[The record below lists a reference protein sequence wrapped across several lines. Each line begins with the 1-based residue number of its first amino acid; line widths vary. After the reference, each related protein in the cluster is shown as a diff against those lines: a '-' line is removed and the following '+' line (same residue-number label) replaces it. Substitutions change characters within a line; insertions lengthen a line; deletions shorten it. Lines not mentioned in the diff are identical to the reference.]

1 MRHTLMMVLAALP
14 LTAVAQIPPTAPT
27 PSTPPAAA
35 APKRAP
41 SPLISPKFDRDFDFR
56 FEFDDHQ
63 FKMLAEDAARLA
75 RESVRFDA
83 DQLRMI
89 AEEARANAQHFALM
103 DVERLK
109 FDAERLKA
117 GVHESLRFAEPMV
130 NVRPMV
136 DLKMESLGFGVGA
149 RDRFTE
155 TRPRSA
161 WASEDPADSLY
172 RVARETLIRG
182 EYRRAAQMFND
193 IVKRYPKSE
202 YVVSCTYWEA
212 FARYRSGST
221 EDLRQALRI
230 LDDSRTSLAT
240 LRTNQDAQVDVN
252 ALRARVQSALAA
264 RGDEDAARALRREAN
279 EQTTCDPEEMAVKAE
294 ALNALAQM
302 DAASALPV
310 VRRVLARRD
319 ECTKELRRRALYVLG
334 RHASPEAAGII
345 LDVAKNDTEASV
357 RSEALRWLPRV
368 AGDNAVPQLEDM
380 LRSSTDEAT
389 QRTIVSTLN
398 AMDSERSRRAVRAII
413 ERADASER
421 VRQEAI
427 VSFLRERNDRQP
439 TADDQNYI
447 RGLYSKF
454 EAPRLREAVLQ
465 SLSRVE
471 TTENQQF
478 MMGIVRNQNETPSL
492 RAAALSRLGRM
503 ESVSVADI
511 ARLYDVA
518 DTRSLREQVIYG
530 LSQRKENQ
538 AIEKIIEI
546 ARKDTDPQIRRA
558 AINALSRSNNELAKK
573 FLADMWNQ

>member
-27 PSTPPAAA
+27 PSTPAPA
-35 APKRAP
+35 PRRAP
-41 SPLISPKFDRDFDFR
+41 STMVAPKPERDFDFR
-56 FEFDDHQ
+56 FGFDEHEIRR
-63 FKMLAEDAARLA
+63 MAEDAARLA
-75 RESVRFDA
+75 KESFKLDA
-83 DQLRMI
+83 EQLRMI
-89 AEEARANAQHFALM
+89 AEEARMSAQHFALM

-109 FDAERLKA
+109 FDTERLKA
-117 GVHESLRFAEPMV
+117 EVHENLRFVEPMV

-136 DLKMESLGFGVGA
+136 DVKVEPFGFGFGA

-155 TRPRSA
+155 SRPPRA

-230 LDDSRTSLAT
+230 LDESRTSLAT

-252 ALRARVQSALAA
+252 ALRARVQAALAA

-279 EQTTCDPEEMAVKAE
+279 EQTSCDPEEMAVKAE
-294 ALNALAQM
+294 ALNALGQM
-302 DAASALPV
+302 DANSALPV
-310 VRRVLARRD
+310 VKRVLARRD
-319 ECTKELRRRALYVLG
+319 ECTRELRRRALYVVG
-334 RHASPEAAGII
+334 RQAGPEAAGII
-345 LDVAKNDTEASV
+345 LDVAKNDTDASV
-357 RSEALRWLPRV
+357 RAEAMRWLPRV
-368 AGDNAVPQLEDM
+368 AGDNAVPQLEEM
-380 LRSSTDEAT
+380 LRTATDEPT
-389 QRTIVSTLN
+389 QRSIVSTLN

-413 ERADASER
+413 ERPDASER

-427 VSFLRERNDRQP
+427 VSFLRERNERQA
-439 TADDQNYI
+439 TTEDQNYI
-447 RGLYSKF
+447 RGLYTKLES
-454 EAPRLREAVLQ
+454 ARLREAVLQ

-471 TTENQQF
+471 TAENQQF

-492 RAAALSRLGRM
+492 RATALSRLGRM

-538 AIEKIIEI
+538 AVEKIIEI

>member
-14 LTAVAQIPPTAPT
+14 LTAVAQV
-27 PSTPPAAA
+27 PPARTQEPRVAP
-35 APKRAP
+35 APKVKV
-41 SPLISPKFDRDFDFR
+41 SPKWDFEYDFDF
-56 FEFDDHQ
+56 EK
-63 FKMLAEDAARLA
+63 FKLNDMKFFAEDAVLLA
-75 RESVRFDA
+75 K
-83 DQLRMI
+83 
-89 AEEARANAQHFALM
+89 EAAKL
-103 DVERLK
+103 DVEHIRLEAEHAK
-109 FDAERLKA
+109 LAALDAMRHIDVKPFMN
-117 GVHESLRFAEPMV
+117 VEPFV
-130 NVRPMV
+130 NVEPFKV
-136 DLKMESLGFGVGA
+136 APFEFNLGGGA
-149 RDRFTE
+149 RDRLSE
-155 TRPRSA
+155 TRPRRA

-182 EYRRAAQMFND
+182 EYRRAAQMFSD

-202 YVVSCTYWEA
+202 YVASCTYWEA

-221 EDLRQALRI
+221 EDLNLALNI
-230 LDDSRTSLAT
+230 LNESRATLAT

-252 ALRARVQSALAA
+252 ALRARVLAALASRGNDRA
-264 RGDEDAARALRREAN
+264 RDELQREFR
-279 EQTTCDPEEMAVKAE
+279 EQSSCDPEEMAVKAE
-294 ALNALAQM
+294 ALGALGQM
-302 DAASALPV
+302 DAASAMPV
-310 VRRVLARRD
+310 VKKILARRD
-319 ECTKELRRRALYVLG
+319 ECTKELRRRALYVVG
-334 RHASPEAAGII
+334 RQNGPEATSII
-345 LDVAKNDTEASV
+345 LDVARNDTESSIRA
-357 RSEALRWLPRV
+357 EAMRWLPRV
-368 AGDNAVPQLEDM
+368 AGDNAVPQLEEM
-380 LRSSTDEAT
+380 LRTSTDEAT
-389 QRTIVSTLN
+389 QRSIVNTLN

-427 VSFLRERNDRQP
+427 SSFLRERNDRQP
-439 TADDQNYI
+439 TSEDQNYI
-447 RGLYSKF
+447 RGLYSKL
-454 EAPRLREAVLQ
+454 ESARLRDAVLQ

-471 TTENQQF
+471 STENQQF

-511 ARLYDVA
+511 AKVYDVA

-538 AIEKIIEI
+538 AVEKIIEI

>member
-1 MRHTLMMVLAALP
+1 MRHTLVMVLAALP
-14 LTAVAQIPPTAPT
+14 LTAVAQVSPPRTQEPRVAPA
-27 PSTPPAAA
+27 PRVKVS
-35 APKRAP
+35 PKRE
-41 SPLISPKFDRDFDFR
+41 FEYDFDF
-56 FEFDDHQ
+56 EK
-63 FKMLAEDAARLA
+63 FKLNDMKMFAEDAAHLA
-75 RESVRFDA
+75 MEVSKLDFEHIKLEAEHAKLAALDAVRHLDVKVEPFVSVAPFEFN
-83 DQLRMI
+83 L
-89 AEEARANAQHFALM
+89 
-103 DVERLK
+103 
-109 FDAERLKA
+109 
-117 GVHESLRFAEPMV
+117 
-130 NVRPMV
+130 
-136 DLKMESLGFGVGA
+136 GA
-149 RDRFTE
+149 RDRFSE
-155 TRPRSA
+155 ARPRRA

-182 EYRRAAQMFND
+182 EYRRAAQMFSD
-193 IVKRYPKSE
+193 IVKRFPKSE

-230 LDDSRTSLAT
+230 LDESRTSLAT

-252 ALRARVQSALAA
+252 ALRARVQAALAA

-279 EQTTCDPEEMAVKAE
+279 EQSSCDPEEMAVKAE

-302 DAASALPV
+302 DANSVLPV
-310 VRRVLARRD
+310 VKKVLARRD
-319 ECTKELRRRALYVLG
+319 ECTRELRRRALYVVG
-334 RHASPEAAGII
+334 RQAGPEAAGII
-345 LDVAKNDTEASV
+345 LDVAKNDTESSI
-357 RSEALRWLPRV
+357 RSEAMRWLPRV
-368 AGDNAVPQLEDM
+368 AGDNAVPQLEEM
-380 LRSSTDEAT
+380 LRTSTDEST
-389 QRTIVSTLN
+389 QRSIVSTLN

-413 ERADASER
+413 ERPDATER
-421 VRQEAI
+421 VRYEAI
-427 VSFLRERNDRQP
+427 GSFLRERNERQP

-447 RGLYSKF
+447 RGLYAKLES
-454 EAPRLREAVLQ
+454 ARLREAVLV

-478 MMGIVRNQNETPSL
+478 MMQIVRNQNETPSL

-503 ESVSVADI
+503 ESVSVGDI

-518 DTRSLREQVIYG
+518 DTRSLREQVING

-538 AIEKIIEI
+538 AVEKIIEI